1 MFKMHGSVAVESVG
15 LPPSFEREWYAT
27 NHPCHFQS
35 NIMLASFLLHL
46 RKATS
51 RRLRDS
57 CPQATIR
64 NAILAV
70 VKAQFDQFSLES
82 QGLNASC
89 EPMVN
94 SHLCQFQIHRHHGVE
109 TRPKL
114 MGSTFVESFE
124 FPPFLLWMF
133 FRAQST
139 HVGKGEMFKMHGSV
153 AVESVGL
160 PPSFEREWYATNHP
174 CHFQS
179 NIMLASFL
187 LHLRKATSRRLRDS
201 CPQATIRNAILAMV
215 KA

>member
-1 MFKMHGSVAVESVG
+1 MPHVNQWSIHISANSKSTDTMELRPDQSLWAQHLSRA
-15 LPPSFEREWYAT
+15 LSF
-27 NHPCHFQS
+27 HHFCS
-35 NIMLASFLLHL
+35 G
-46 RKATS
+46 
-51 RRLRDS
+51 
-57 CPQATIR
+57 C
-64 NAILAV
+64 
-70 VKAQFDQFSLES
+70 
-82 QGLNASC
+82 
-89 EPMVN
+89 
-94 SHLCQFQIHRHHGVE
+94 
-109 TRPKL
+109 
-114 MGSTFVESFE
+114 
-124 FPPFLLWMF
+124 F

-215 KA
+215 KAQFDQFSLESQGLNASCEPMVNSHLCQFQIHRHHGVETRPKLMGSTFVESFEFPPFLLWMFFSCTKYTCWER

>member
-1 MFKMHGSVAVESVG
+1 MHGSAAVESVG

-35 NIMLASFLLHL
+35 NIMLASFLMHL

-64 NAILAV
+64 NAISAM

-109 TRPKL
+109 TRPKF

-124 FPPFLLWMF
+124 FPQFLLWMF
-133 FRAQST
+133 FSCT
-139 HVGKGEMFKMHGSV
+139 KYTLHMLGKVKCLYKMHGSV

-174 CHFQS
+174 CRVE
-179 NIMLASFL
+179 FL
-187 LHLRKATSRRLRDS
+187 DLLLRSIFHCLIWDKLCQLSQRLFLS
-201 CPQATIRNAILAMV
+201 A
-215 KA
+215 